1 MNNDRSAA
9 RRGHRREVMSVARA
23 AVCVA
28 AIALTAAPALA
39 QAQAAMPRLADG
51 ADKPTRTSKV
61 REAMCLDT
69 TYSLTE
75 KGRQERQ

>member
-1 MNNDRSAA
+1 
-9 RRGHRREVMSVARA
+9 MSVARA

-28 AIALTAAPALA
+28 AIALTAALA

-69 TYSLTE
+69 TTYSLTE